1 MPPGSSAPRLTVRTV
16 AADALQDVLAIAD
29 AAHIADGVDPF
40 NEQTRLD
47 LPSGRR
53 VAYAGALDG
62 IVVAAAAT
70 GEGELD
76 LVVAPEQR
84 GYGYGTAMLE
94 SLLPSLDGDVSAW
107 SHGDHPAAGA
117 LAASHGFERV
127 RTLLRLV
134 LPRLDDVAGVTDGP
148 AATGGSAGTDASAV
162 GAPDGIRVSEFD
174 HDTDA
179 ADWLAL
185 NARAFAAHPEQGS
198 MTAGDLA
205 EREAEPWFDARDF
218 LIARDAAGRM
228 VGFHWMKR
236 EPGSPE
242 GEVYVLGVDPETAGK
257 GLGRFLLLHGLL
269 LMRERGVVRASLYV
283 EGDNDRALGLYRRTG
298 FVDDTIDVQYR
309 RLRVG

>member
-1 MPPGSSAPRLTVRTV
+1 MTVATV
-16 AADALQDVLAIAD
+16 AADALQDVLGIAD
-29 AAHIADGVDPF
+29 AAHRADGTDPF

-53 VAYAGALDG
+53 VAHTGALDG

-70 GEGELD
+70 AEGELD

-84 GYGYGTAMLE
+84 GHGYGTAMLE
-94 SLLPSLDGDVSAW
+94 RLLPSLEGDVSAW
-107 SHGDHPAAGA
+107 SHGNHPAAGA

-134 LPRLDDVAGVTDGP
+134 LPRLDDVAAIGDRSGI
-148 AATGGSAGTDASAV
+148 
-162 GAPDGIRVSEFD
+162 GAPDGIRLTTFD
-174 HDTDA
+174 HDADS

-185 NARAFAAHPEQGS
+185 NARAFARHPEQGS
-198 MTAGDLA
+198 MTAADLA
-205 EREAEPWFDARDF
+205 EREAEPWFDGRDF
-218 LIARDAAGRM
+218 LIARDADDRM

-242 GEVYVLGVDPETAGK
+242 GEVYVLGVDPDTAGK
-257 GLGRFLLLHGLL
+257 GLGRFLLTQGLRR
-269 LMRERGVVRASLYV
+269 MRENDATRASLYV
-283 EGDNDRALGLYRRTG
+283 EGDNERALALYRRIG

-309 RLRVG
+309 RSREKP